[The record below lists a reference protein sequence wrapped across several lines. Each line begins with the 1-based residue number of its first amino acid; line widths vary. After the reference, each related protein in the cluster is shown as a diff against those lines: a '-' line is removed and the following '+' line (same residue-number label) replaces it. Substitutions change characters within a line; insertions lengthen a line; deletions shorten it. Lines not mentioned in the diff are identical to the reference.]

1 MCNRKYEKYKADF
14 ISMKYAHYDL
24 LLLFDLKAKKFRF
37 QNTAHTLLNK
47 VLIKVATISG
57 NFDR

>member
-1 MCNRKYEKYKADF
+1 
-14 ISMKYAHYDL
+14 MKYAHYDL

-47 VLIKVATISG
+47 VLTKFVPISG
-57 NFDR
+57 NFDW